1 MGRNEADFLIVGGGI
16 AGVSAAARLAGTGR
30 VLLLEAEDAL
40 AYHASGRSAAM
51 FLEKYGNAT
60 VRALNEA
67 SADHH
72 AHSDGGV
79 LTPRAM
85 LLVGR
90 PGEEDAF
97 AAEAT
102 DFGLDRI
109 EMGQAR
115 GMVPIL
121 NPLTCNRAAM
131 REDTYDLDTDLLIQ
145 NFLRRARAGGAE
157 IRLKT
162 RIDAIRFEGGR
173 WIVRSGDEDFQ
184 AATLVNAAG
193 AWADHV
199 AELAG
204 VTRLGI
210 VPRRRSMARIP
221 APGGHD
227 TRDWPF
233 IDAVGERWYAKPD
246 AGKLIVSPSEEDPTE
261 AHDAWAD
268 DMVLAEGLA
277 RYEEMVT
284 EPVTRVEH
292 SWAGLRSFA
301 PDRTLV
307 IGRDPGRPEFFWLA
321 GQGGYGF
328 QTAPAASQLAADLLS
343 GRPSE
348 LPANVVTALDPKRL
362 T

>member
-1 MGRNEADFLIVGGGI
+1 MGRNVADFLIVGGGI
-16 AGVSAAARLAGTGR
+16 AGVSAAARLSRLGR
-30 VLLLEAEDAL
+30 VLLIEAEDAL

-51 FLEKYGNAT
+51 FLVNYGNGT

-67 SADHH
+67 SAEHH
-72 AHSDGGV
+72 AHADGGV

-85 LLVGR
+85 MLIGR
-90 PGEEDAF
+90 RGEEEAF
-97 AAEAT
+97 AGEAAG
-102 DFGLDRI
+102 FGLEHLGLD
-109 EMGQAR
+109 EAAAR
-115 GMVPIL
+115 FPIL
-121 NPLTCNRAAM
+121 NRQTCTRAAI
-131 REDTYDLDTDLLIQ
+131 REDAQDLDTDLLIQ
-145 NFLRRARAGGAE
+145 NFLRRARADGAE
-157 IRLKT
+157 VRT
-162 RIDAIRFEGGR
+162 RSRVTAIRRQDGR
-173 WIVRSGDEDFQ
+173 WTVQAGDESFE
-184 AATLVNAAG
+184 APVLVNAAG

-199 AELAG
+199 AVMAG
-204 VTRLGI
+204 VRPLGI
-210 VPRRRSMARIP
+210 QPNRRSMARIP
-221 APGGHD
+221 APGGQD

-246 AGKLIVSPSEEDPTE
+246 AGKLIVSPSEEHPVE

-307 IGRDPGRPEFFWLA
+307 IGRDPAEPDFFWLA

-328 QTAPAASQLAADLLS
+328 QTAPAASQLTADLL
-343 GRPSE
+343 GGTPPA
-348 LPANVVTALDPKRL
+348 LPAPVVTALNPKRL
-362 T
+362 N